1 MPLQFHSKL
10 ISLQHRN
17 PRDKTLPESLNPIH
31 RSLFE
36 QLPGC
41 WGCKDTDSVFVY
53 ANLSYNQLIGLKPG
67 ESCTGL
73 TDFDMPSQTIECA
86 QDFRAQDKYV
96 METRST
102 LKILDIHPYP
112 DGRWHAHIFT
122 KTPWLDDNN
131 IVQGTI
137 FYGQELTDTA
147 ILEVGHWVC
156 QATCAKDNQASIAG
170 STPRVS
176 KLKKKLTSRES
187 EVLFLLLFG
196 KKPQYIALTLNISI
210 KTVEGH
216 VARLKQKFD
225 ARSKS
230 QLIEYALD
238 SGLGSVIPE
247 TLLKKQ
253 ISVVLHSD

>member
-1 MPLQFHSKL
+1 MPLQRYKKL
-10 ISLQHRN
+10 ILLQHRN
-17 PRDKTLPESLNPIH
+17 TRDKTLPDPLNSIH

-53 ANLSYNQLIGLKPG
+53 ANLAYNQLIGLKPN
-67 ESCTGL
+67 ETCTGL
-73 TDFDMPSQTIECA
+73 TDFDMPSQTTECA
-86 QDFRAQDKYV
+86 QDFRAQDKHV
-96 METRST
+96 MDTRST

-122 KTPWLDDNN
+122 KTPWLDDDDN
-131 IVQGTI
+131 VQGTI

-147 ILEVGHWVC
+147 ILEVDHWVC
-156 QATCAKDNQASIAG
+156 QATGTKGDQASLAG
-170 STPRVS
+170 SEPRVS
-176 KLKKKLTSRES
+176 KLQKRLTSRES

-196 KKPQYIALTLNISI
+196 KKPQYIASTLNISI

>member
-1 MPLQFHSKL
+1 MSLQTNKKL
-10 ISLQHRN
+10 ISLQYFLL
-17 PRDKTLPESLNPIH
+17 RDKALPDPFDSIH
-31 RSLFE
+31 HSLFE

-41 WGCKDTDSVFVY
+41 WGCKDTGSVFVY
-53 ANLSYNQLIGLKPG
+53 ANLAYNQLIGLKPN
-67 ESCTGL
+67 ETCTGL
-73 TDFDMPSQTIECA
+73 TDFEMPSQTTECA
-86 QDFRAQDKYV
+86 QDFRAQDKHV
-96 METRST
+96 MDTRST

-122 KTPWLDDNN
+122 KTPWLDGNGE
-131 IVQGTI
+131 VQGTI

-156 QATCAKDNQASIAG
+156 QATCEKDNQVSITG
-170 STPRVS
+170 SKPRVS
-176 KLKKKLTSRES
+176 KLQKRLTSRES

-196 KKPQYIALTLNISI
+196 KKPQYIASTLNISI

-230 QLIEYALD
+230 QLIGYALD
-238 SGLGSVIPE
+238 SGLGSMIPE

>member
-1 MPLQFHSKL
+1 
-10 ISLQHRN
+10 
-17 PRDKTLPESLNPIH
+17 
-31 RSLFE
+31 
-36 QLPGC
+36 
-41 WGCKDTDSVFVY
+41 
-53 ANLSYNQLIGLKPG
+53 
-67 ESCTGL
+67 
-73 TDFDMPSQTIECA
+73 MPSQTTECA

-96 METRST
+96 METRKT

-122 KTPWLDDNN
+122 KTPWLNDVGE
-131 IVQGTI
+131 VQGTI

-156 QATCAKDNQASIAG
+156 QATTAKKCDGSIAG
-170 STPRVS
+170 SEPRQS
-176 KLKKKLTSRES
+176 KLNKKLTSRES

-196 KKPQYIALTLNISI
+196 KKPQYIAQILTISI

-225 ARSKS
+225 ANSKS
-230 QLIEYALD
+230 QLIEFALD

-247 TLLKKQ
+247 SLLNRQ
-253 ISVVLHSD
+253 ISVVLHSEVTTTN

>member
-1 MPLQFHSKL
+1 MPLQSNSKL
-10 ISLQHRN
+10 ISLQYRN
-17 PRDKTLPESLNPIH
+17 TREKTLPEPLNPIH

-53 ANLSYNQLIGLKPG
+53 ANLAYNQLIGLKPG

-86 QDFRAQDKYV
+86 QDFRAQDKHV

-122 KTPWLDDNN
+122 KTPWLDDNDN
-131 IVQGTI
+131 VQGTI

-176 KLKKKLTSRES
+176 KLQKKLTSRES